1 MANEQHFHFQEA
13 LKQLEEINQ
22 WFQQE
27 DIDLEE
33 GLKKLKEGKELITK
47 CQARL
52 REVENEFIEIQGE
65 MSSSTAP
72 AEE

>member
-1 MANEQHFHFQEA
+1 MANEQSFHFQDA
-13 LKQLEEINQ
+13 LKQLEQINQ

-52 REVENEFIEIQGE
+52 QEVENEFIEIQGE
-65 MSSSTAP
+65 MTTSVVPS
-72 AEE
+72 EE